1 MLLRT
6 SSRYSPFSHTHL
18 FPNDREQFAQTH
30 RQDLLREAEHERQL
44 AQLSQ
49 PNSRM
54 PFFAPLMFSLRTL
67 SIKLRKGLQRRTA

>member
-1 MLLRT
+1 MM
-6 SSRYSPFSHTHL
+6 
-18 FPNDREQFAQTH
+18 PNHYDREQFAQTH

-49 PNSRM
+49 PNARM
-54 PFFAPLMFSLRTL
+54 PFFAPPMFSLRTL